1 MSRSWLLVAVT
12 SVLMGCHPQ
21 GAVPAMPGTP
31 PPLEQEVLESSIKP
45 WLDSLSVC
53 LEDMDVVPGQQPKA
67 QKAKMQLS
75 INDNGQVQSVAVQVD
90 DADVTEC
97 ISRKAN
103 DWVFPRGRFT
113 SADVDLRLEAKTA
126 GLAAVHILPATRTAA
141 SR

>member
-1 MSRSWLLVAVT
+1 MLRRLFTFAVT

-31 PPLEQEVLESSIKP
+31 PPLEQDVLETSLKP
-45 WLDSLSVC
+45 WIDTLSVC
-53 LEDMDVVPGQQPKA
+53 LEDMDVVPGQKPQA

-97 ISRKAN
+97 IQRKAN
-103 DWVFPRGRFT
+103 GWVFPRGRFT
-113 SADVDLRLEAKTA
+113 AADVQLRLEAKTA
-126 GLAAVHILPATRTAA
+126 EVAAVRILPATRTAD